1 MASLL
6 FSTKKV
12 NFNGNQHT
20 ILLQNEN
27 GPCLLLALANILILS
42 KEYEYVS
49 EKLQSLVNGGTNI
62 PLSELLD
69 TIAGIG
75 MEISSFSHNGNSGSS
90 DLETTLKLLP
100 TLHTGLNINPR
111 FDGSFQDTPEMS
123 VFNLFKIHVIHM
135 WLMPE
140 DDPKF
145 AQLRRMSYEEAQ
157 DLLTK
162 VDCSAHEQDD
172 SFHPDKMNVGRRD
185 VENALLIDSIN
196 IKEFLESSP
205 TQMTA
210 AGIDSVQKSLKD
222 KNFYILFR
230 NNHFSTAYF
239 RNGTLY
245 TLVTD
250 SGFANRRNIVWET
263 LSSIDGSTDF
273 FCDGN
278 FVETSLND
286 TNEQEF
292 DEECANDEM
301 IALQLQYEEDQS
313 FQGKRKSSKSYGR
326 WKMNHGVP
334 SNKETTQKN
343 PKDGS
348 NNIQNVKGP
357 RPSSVVPRK
366 KDSSKCI
373 LT

>member
-1 MASLL
+1 MASLT

-49 EKLQSLVNGGTNI
+49 GKLQSLVNRGTGI

-69 TIAGIG
+69 TIANIG
-75 MEISSFSHNGNSGSS
+75 MEISSFSQNGNSGSL

-140 DDPKF
+140 GDPKF

-162 VDCSAHEQDD
+162 VDCSGGGKDG
-172 SFHPDKMNVGRRD
+172 SFHTDGMSAERSR
-185 VENALLIDSIN
+185 VETALLIDSIN
-196 IKEFLESSP
+196 IREFLESSP

-210 AGIDSVQKSLKD
+210 AGIDSVQKSLRD

-239 RNGTLY
+239 HNGILY

-250 SGFANRRNIVWET
+250 SGFANKRNIVWET

-278 FVETSLND
+278 FIETTLND
-286 TNEQEF
+286 TDEQEV
-292 DEECANDEM
+292 DKECANDEA
-301 IALQLQYEEDQS
+301 IALQLQYEEDRS
-313 FQGKRKSSKSYGR
+313 FQDKHKGNKTHGR
-326 WKMNHGVP
+326 PKMDHRIP

-343 PKDGS
+343 VKES
-348 NNIQNVKGP
+348 SKNIQNGQGS
-357 RPSSVVPRK
+357 RPSPVVPRQ